1 MRRRVPDDAR
11 GGDDD
16 ATFAAMA
23 ARRRLTFKPRLG
35 RAVALTVLLATP
47 ALASPRTDPTVGRA
61 VFTGAA
67 TPHATS
73 LSLNPAALGLG
84 TFDAVYIALT
94 GTIDQLHM
102 ELSPFNQGGLSAP
115 GASVHDAEVSPGG
128 QVAFIYHLAG
138 DRGTIG
144 VEARTNPRE
153 SFVEGHPETGFHSL
167 GGGQRDWLVTGGAS
181 LKLIN
186 ALYVGASLSHQN
198 TFFRLKYDRD
208 SALAATDP
216 ARGTDS
222 LCGQSACGLANP
234 LATEVYNV
242 DVRSKFLSTDN
253 LKVNIGLVAQIAR
266 DVWLGAAY
274 HTPPGLGIQTELA
287 GHVDVTRAPRDG
299 DPTVIRG
306 QSVVEIQFPASVDAE
321 LRARLP
327 GELDLHVGGRW
338 EDLSRLNE
346 YDVRAFGISLSQ
358 YNIPEWTVRP
368 LGMHD
373 AYALWGGVE
382 QVDVGQRWLFGARLG
397 FETAAVSDDRTSPLT
412 ISPQSYTIDL
422 GAQWR
427 ISHVLVAQLSYGL
440 QYFPTVTSRNSEY
453 DPTNQ
458 KACADSHFDYGSPAC
473 EAVREGYAIPPA
485 DGTYQR
491 FQHAMRL
498 GLRYEIQ

>member
-1 MRRRVPDDAR
+1 
-11 GGDDD
+11 
-16 ATFAAMA
+16 MA
-23 ARRRLTFKPRLG
+23 ARRRWTFKPRLG
-35 RAVALTVLLATP
+35 RAVALAVAFAP
-47 ALASPRTDPTVGRA
+47 APAAASPRSDPTVGRA

-84 TFDAVYIALT
+84 TFDAAYIALT
-94 GTIDQLHM
+94 STIDQLHM
-102 ELSPFNQGGLSAP
+102 ELAPFSKDGMSAP
-115 GASVHDAEVSPGG
+115 GASVHDNEISPGG
-128 QVAFIYHLAG
+128 QIAFIYHLAG

-153 SFVEGHPETGFHSL
+153 SFVEGHPETGFHTL

-181 LKLIN
+181 IKITGD
-186 ALYVGASLSHQN
+186 LYFGASLSHQN
-198 TFFRLKYDRD
+198 TFFRLKYNRD
-208 SALAATDP
+208 SALASTDP
-216 ARGTDS
+216 ARGIGGNGTS
-222 LCGQSACGLANP
+222 CAGAPCTLADP
-234 LATEVYNV
+234 QATEIYNV

-253 LKVNIGLVAQIAR
+253 LKLNVGLVAQIAH
-266 DVWLGAAY
+266 DVWLGVAY

-287 GHVDVTRAPRDG
+287 GHVDITRAPRDVTADG
-299 DPTVIRG
+299 LPATIRG

-338 EDLSRLNE
+338 EDLSRLSD
-346 YDVRAFGISLSQ
+346 YDVRTFGTALTHF
-358 YNIPEWTVRP
+358 NLPEWTVRP

-382 QVDVGQRWLFGARLG
+382 QVDTGQRWLFGARLG
-397 FETAAVSDDRTSPLT
+397 FETASVSDDRMSPLT
-412 ISPQSYTIDL
+412 ISPRSYTLDL

-427 ISHVLVAQLSYGL
+427 LSHVLVAQLSYGL
-440 QYFPTVTSRNSEY
+440 AYFPTVTSKPSEY
-453 DPTNQ
+453 DPTAQ
-458 KACADSHFDYGSPAC
+458 ATCANNGFDYGLIAC
-473 EAVREGYAIPPA
+473 EVVREGYAIPPA
-485 DGTYQR
+485 AGTYQR